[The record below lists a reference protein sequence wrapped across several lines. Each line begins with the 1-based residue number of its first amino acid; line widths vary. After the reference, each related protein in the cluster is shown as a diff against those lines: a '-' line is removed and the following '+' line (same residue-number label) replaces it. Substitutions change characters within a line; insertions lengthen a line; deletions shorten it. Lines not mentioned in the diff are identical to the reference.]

1 MNKMLKYT
9 MKLLPPATIRSIE
22 DVLKFT
28 QDNTTIYSITL
39 YNKGTSD
46 ILFQGNR
53 IKPNCTATIS
63 PPSEGGT
70 ISVENLSI
78 VSVQNDTTVID
89 WTGCELLIQ
98 CSYLDNFRFVEI

>member
-1 MNKMLKYT
+1 MIKRLTYT
-9 MKLLPPATIRSIE
+9 MKLLPPATIRRIE

-28 QDNTTIYSITL
+28 QDNTDIYSMTL
-39 YNKGTSD
+39 YNQGTSD

-63 PPSEGGT
+63 PPSEGGI

-78 VSVQNDTTVID
+78 VSVQNDTNVID

-98 CSYLDNFRFVEI
+98 SCYLDNFKLIEL